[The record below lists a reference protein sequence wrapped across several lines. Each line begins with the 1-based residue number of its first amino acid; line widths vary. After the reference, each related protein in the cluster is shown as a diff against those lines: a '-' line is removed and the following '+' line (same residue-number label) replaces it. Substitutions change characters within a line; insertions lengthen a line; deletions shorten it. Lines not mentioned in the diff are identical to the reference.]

1 MCVTVDASTG
11 PAWQTGLERAIGS
24 PPRPARKKWF
34 PMCSPVR
41 CRTCGKIT
49 WSGCGD
55 HVDRSG
61 AMVPDDLWC
70 PGHDEDPGGN
80 APQGFFQRLGR

>member
-1 MCVTVDASTG
+1 M
-11 PAWQTGLERAIGS
+11 PPS
-24 PPRPARKKWF
+24 PRKKWF

-55 HVDRSG
+55 HVDQVR
-61 AMVPDDLWC
+61 AMVPDDMWC
-70 PGHDEDPGGN
+70 PGHEEDPGGN
-80 APQGFFQRLGR
+80 APQGFFRRLAR

>member
-1 MCVTVDASTG
+1 MDASTG
-11 PAWQTGLERAIGS
+11 TTWQTELEQGFHR
-24 PPRPARKKWF
+24 PPPPARKKWF
-34 PMCSPVR
+34 PMCSPVP

-55 HVDRSG
+55 HVDQVR
-61 AMVPDDLWC
+61 AMVPDDMWC

>member
-1 MCVTVDASTG
+1 MDASTG
-11 PAWQTGLERAIGS
+11 TAWQTGLERAIHR
-24 PPRPARKKWF
+24 PPPPARKKWF

-55 HVDRSG
+55 HVDQVR
-61 AMVPDDLWC
+61 AMVPDDMWC